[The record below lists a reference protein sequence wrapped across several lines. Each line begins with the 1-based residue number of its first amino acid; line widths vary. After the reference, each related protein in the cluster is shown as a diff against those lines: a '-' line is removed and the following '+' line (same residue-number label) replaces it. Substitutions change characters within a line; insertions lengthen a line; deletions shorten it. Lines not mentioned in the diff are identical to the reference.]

1 MSTEQNRPDT
11 RPASSSSLSCAR
23 RIRNVLRV
31 SQFRRSLLLAS
42 AALSVLALTACGG
55 GGGGGSASGGGSD
68 KTLSESDAKN
78 PSGNISWC
86 IGKDTTGAFSAMVK
100 QFNDAHANAK
110 VKLIE
115 LPTSADDQR
124 AQQVQ
129 RLRAKSSECDVL
141 GIDTIWTAEYA
152 SQGWIYDLSKV
163 MDSRKDAFI
172 GSTVASA
179 KYQGKYWAV
188 PFNTNAG
195 FLYYRDDKVS
205 SAPKT
210 WQQVYSDAQKDGGLV
225 YQGARYEGLTVN
237 FLELLYSAGGKAISD
252 DGKKATIDSPEARDV
267 LQFMVNGVKDGA
279 VSKSVSTYQEE
290 ESRRA
295 FEAGKAALERQWPY
309 AYALGLQ
316 SPIKGEFKITTL
328 PGWKDNP
335 GGGVIGGYNLA
346 INAYSK
352 NPDTALA
359 FADFVTQPAQQVYM
373 ASMTSLPPVL
383 SSTYDNA
390 AVKKALPFASELRKA
405 VAQASPRP
413 ISPVYPLISEAIYN
427 NVYSALWSGTSV
439 DSALKKAQDQIN
451 RALQTF

>member
-1 MSTEQNRPDT
+1 MP
-11 RPASSSSLSCAR
+11 
-23 RIRNVLRV
+23 
-31 SQFRRSLLLAS
+31 FRRSLLRAS
-42 AALSVLALTACGG
+42 AALSVVALTACGG

-68 KTLSESDAKN
+68 KTLSESDANN

-100 QFNDAHANAK
+100 QFNDQHSNAK

-129 RLRAKSSECDVL
+129 RLRAKSPECDVL

-152 SQGWIYDLSKV
+152 AQGWIYDLSKV
-163 MDSRKDAFI
+163 MDARKGAFI
-172 GSTVASA
+172 GSTVDSA
-179 KYQGKYWAV
+179 KYQGKYWAI

-195 FLYYRDDKVS
+195 FLYYRTDKVG
-205 SAPKT
+205 SAPTT

-237 FLELLYSAGGKAISD
+237 FLELLYSAGGQAISD
-252 DGKKATIDSPEARDV
+252 DGKKATIDSPEAKDV
-267 LQFMVNGVKDGA
+267 LQFMVNGVRDGA
-279 VSKSVSTYQEE
+279 VPRAVSTYMEE

-295 FEAGKAALERQWPY
+295 FEAGNAALERQWPY
-309 AYALGLQ
+309 AYGLGQQ
-316 SPIKGEFKITTL
+316 SPIKGKFKITTL

-359 FADFVTQPAQQVYM
+359 FAGFVTQPKQQIYM
-373 ASMTSLPPVL
+373 AAKTSLPPTL
-383 SSTYDNA
+383 SAAYDA
-390 AVKKALPFASELRKA
+390 PEVKKALPFASELRKA

-413 ISPVYPLISEAIYN
+413 ISPVYPLISEAIYK

-439 DSALKKAQDQIN
+439 DSALKKANDQIN
-451 RALQTF
+451 RALKTF